1 MGQWA
6 LELVGQRFELG
17 CNSRSS
23 VERQKALTAL
33 REALSPRVEKL
44 GAPWDRRR
52 KLMSSLSS
60 SFSFEPATTRIS
72 SEYFFGAIV
81 TPLLMFHACRRQR
94 MMAFVG
100 GGLKPNGLMRRVKE
114 VRGAV
119 SAGLRRAS
127 SRMSSGIASE
137 KKRSRGMEE

>member
-60 SFSFEPATTRIS
+60 SFSFEPATRGGVGS
-72 SEYFFGAIV
+72 GGDGV
-81 TPLLMFHACRRQR
+81 VMVC
-94 MMAFVG
+94 G
-100 GGLKPNGLMRRVKE
+100 GGRFIWLLNLSHGLYRF
-114 VRGAV
+114 GGPGV
-119 SAGLRRAS
+119 SDAQ
-127 SRMSSGIASE
+127 
-137 KKRSRGMEE
+137 